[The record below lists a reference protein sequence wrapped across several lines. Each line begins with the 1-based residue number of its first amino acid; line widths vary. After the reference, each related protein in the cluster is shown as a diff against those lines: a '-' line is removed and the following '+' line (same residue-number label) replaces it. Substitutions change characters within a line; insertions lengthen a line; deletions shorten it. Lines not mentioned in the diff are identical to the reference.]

1 MNAALPGPRLGLTMM
16 SFAREIYLS
25 AWDLEQCLERAG
37 RFGPGIALEL
47 TGAQSL
53 PGYPALLP
61 EAERVIRRAVDAYG
75 LVPACYDAYVERGR
89 RYGRTASIGEAA
101 ELVEAELAVARRLGF
116 PMLRLNDATPGLLA
130 ALLPTAERLGVR
142 VVVELHSKPVR
153 HPDSI
158 RLAEYF
164 DAVQSPC
171 LGFLQDLGAM
181 MRAVPRSFLDWGRRC
196 GRPGRIVDA
205 VEHAWNTRVPITD
218 TLGEVSRLG
227 GTDADR
233 EWAYGC
239 YVMFHRNPV
248 ADLELVLPYLAHV
261 HAKFFGI
268 DGSGAEPAIDY
279 PAVVAALRSGGY
291 RGVVSS
297 EYISWAPAGALD
309 SFEQVAAHH
318 AMIRALWAS
327 PVGTEKAGML

>member
-1 MNAALPGPRLGLTMM
+1 MNVAAPGPRLGLTMM

-25 AWDLEQCLERAG
+25 VWDLEQCLERAG
-37 RFGPGIALEL
+37 RLGPGTALEL

-61 EAERVIRRAVDAYG
+61 EAELAIRRAVDASG
-75 LVPACYDAYVERGR
+75 LIPACYDAYVERGR
-89 RYGRTASIGEAA
+89 RHGRTASIAETA
-101 ELVEAELAVARRLGF
+101 ELVEAELAIARRLGF

-130 ALLPTAERLGVR
+130 AVLPTAERLGVR
-142 VVVELHSKPVR
+142 IVVELHPKSVR

-164 DAVQSPC
+164 DAVQSPR
-171 LGFLQDLGAM
+171 LGFVQDLGAM

-196 GRPGRIVDA
+196 GRPGRVLDA
-205 VEHAWNTRVPITD
+205 VEHAWTTQVPLTD
-218 TLGEVSRLG
+218 TLAEVSRLG

-239 YVMFHRNPV
+239 YVMFHRHPV

-268 DGSGAEPAIDY
+268 DGYGAEQAIDY
-279 PAVVAALRSGGY
+279 PAVVATLRSGGY
-291 RGVVSS
+291 QGVMSS

-318 AMIRALWAS
+318 AMVRALWETPVNTETAS
-327 PVGTEKAGML
+327 MP